1 MLIIRLYDNWTE
13 LLSSIFQERRVSMV
27 TAITGTTNKP
37 VSSDRLKNYFN
48 SHNELGGILY
58 IGYPIIATVEGAYP
72 IDALWISPERG
83 LVVFNLIEGKD
94 IDNYG
99 DEQDDSYNK
108 VEARLKGHRELVYK
122 RELQVTINVITF
134 APAILAPPESENYPI
149 CNEDTI
155 TSQISKLDWSHPEYF
170 EKLVSVLQS
179 VSMIRKSRK
188 KREVKRSESRG
199 AKLQKLE
206 ESVANLDNAQGRAVI
221 ETVEGVQR
229 IRGLAG
235 SGKTIVLALKAAYLH
250 ARHPEWKI
258 AVTFNTRSLKGQLRQ
273 LINSFYIEQTNME
286 PDWDNLQIIHAWG
299 SNSKTPGIYYN
310 FCVNNGIECFDYLSA
325 KNQFGR
331 NMAFSGVCEKA
342 LSEAITVNP
351 MYDAILVDEAQ
362 DFPVSFLRLC
372 YEILCNPKR
381 LVYAYDEL
389 QNLNLQSLP
398 SPEELFGNDDKG
410 NPNVRF
416 VFEPDGTSK
425 QDIILEKCYRNSRP
439 ALVSAHALGFGIYR
453 KSDAFS
459 DIGLVQMFEQQNLWK
474 EIGYSVVDGEL
485 HDGKRVV
492 LARTENSSPKFLESH
507 SPTDDL
513 VLFKSFK
520 TKPEQDTWIANEI
533 IKNLREDE
541 LRADDIIVIN
551 PDPIT
556 TKEAVSKIR
565 KTLYDH
571 EIQSHVAGVDSSPD
585 VFFDSDNESIAFT
598 GIYRAKGNEAAMVYV
613 INANDCFQSNNINML
628 NSDNAKI
635 RNRLFTAMTRS
646 KAWVRVVGVGSQMME
661 LKKEY
666 EKVKDKNFTLDFV
679 YPTEEQRKYLNIV
692 NRDVSHA
699 EKENIAKRRQSVADL
714 LQDLEDGRIYVDDL
728 GAEQVERLNKLLTSR
743 QPE

>member
-1 MLIIRLYDNWTE
+1 
-13 LLSSIFQERRVSMV
+13 MV
-27 TAITGTTNKP
+27 TTITGTTNKP

-48 SHNELGGILY
+48 KHDEFEGILY
-58 IGYPIIATVEGAYP
+58 IGYPIIGTVEGAYP
-72 IDALWISPERG
+72 IDALWVSPKQG
-83 LVVFNLIEGKD
+83 LVVFNLIEGKNLE
-94 IDNYG
+94 NYQ

-108 VEARLKGHRELVYK
+108 VEARLKGHRELVCK
-122 RELQVTINVITF
+122 RQLQVEINVITF
-134 APAILAPPESENYPI
+134 APAIVGLPENEDYPV

-155 TSQISKLDWSHPEYF
+155 TNEIGSLDWEHPEYF

-179 VSMIRKSRK
+179 VSMIRKGRK
-188 KREVKRSESRG
+188 KREVRSPESRG
-199 AKLQKLE
+199 AKLQRLE

-250 ARHPEWKI
+250 AQHPEWKI
-258 AVTFNTRSLKGQLRQ
+258 AVTFNTRSLKGQLKQ
-273 LINSFYIEQTNME
+273 LINSFYIEQTSME

-299 SNSKTPGIYYN
+299 SSSKTPGIYYN
-310 FCVNNGIECFDYLSA
+310 FCIENGLECFDYLSA
-325 KNQFGR
+325 KKQYGR

-342 LSEAITVNP
+342 ISEADTVKP
-351 MYDAILVDEAQ
+351 MYDAILIDEAQ

-372 YEILCNPKR
+372 YKILCDPKR

-410 NPNVRF
+410 LPNVRF
-416 VFEPDGTSK
+416 TFEPDGTSK

-453 KSDAFS
+453 KPDAFS
-459 DIGLVQMFEQQNLWK
+459 DIGLVQMFEQKNLWK

-485 HDGKRVV
+485 EDGKRVV
-492 LARTENSSPKFLESH
+492 LARTENSSPKFLENH
-507 SPTDDL
+507 SPLDDL
-513 VLFKSFK
+513 ILFQSFRNK
-520 TKPEQDTWIANEI
+520 HEQDMWVADEI
-533 IKNLREDE
+533 TKNLREDE

-556 TKEAVSKIR
+556 TKDAVAPIR
-565 KTLYDH
+565 KILYDRG
-571 EIQSHVAGVDSSPD
+571 IQSHVAGVDSSPD
-585 VFFDSDNESIAFT
+585 VFFDADNESIAFT

-613 INANDCFQSNNINML
+613 INAHDCFQSDDINML

-646 KAWVRVVGVGSQMME
+646 KAWVRVVGVGKQMVDLE
-661 LKKEY
+661 KEY
-666 EKVKDKNFTLDFV
+666 KNVKEKDFVLDFV

-692 NRDVSHA
+692 NRDVSNA
-699 EKENIAKRRQSVADL
+699 EKENIAKRRKSVADL
-714 LQDLEDGRIYVDDL
+714 LQDIEEGRIYVDDL
-728 GAEQVERLNKLLTSR
+728 GAEQIDRLNRILNSR
-743 QPE
+743 RSE